1 MKTKSIY
8 ILIALNILFG
18 SLLQAQTGSLYEY
31 FNGGTI
37 PSNWSVWGDGSSSYK
52 WRSAKQNGY
61 GEPVGCVSFSLS
73 SKYKSILRTP
83 ILRLET
89 SSMLKFSLK
98 NPGGD
103 FFVIV
108 EEIGADNTT
117 VLKTDTLASDLSSDV
132 WSLHEFPLAA
142 YTSKNIRIGFVGVG
156 LNKSGS
162 GYIYL
167 DAIVVEMVSLCA
179 SPKDV
184 ELISI
189 SQNSASLQ
197 WALDTTGGKAVP
209 DSFIIKA
216 FSVSDT
222 MSMKFANRGCFHT
235 LTGLNSNT
243 NYEVEL
249 YSDCSSQDKDKSK
262 LFNNFRFKT
271 LCDAVALPYSVD
283 FNNNDFLSG
292 CWIINPNN
300 LSGVTLSLGSEG
312 YKGTKAMKLV
322 PTGSED
328 SYVVTEMFA
337 HPSNDIEVSFLAYA
351 MEINTTFSVGMTKDP
366 LSVDMFDNIWVDT
379 LKTKGWHEVRFCTD
393 ASYFG
398 SEENIALFFSL
409 SKASRGALF
418 IDNIEVRERPTCPRL
433 EKLRVFDVQS
443 DRLKLDWIE
452 FGQSNNYEVEISD
465 KDGNVLKVENYVSHP
480 CELAGLVSNTIYSIR
495 ARSLCS
501 ETAEWSL
508 LIEASTM
515 CDAMV
520 SSIFTESF
528 ESSDLKLPDC
538 WQTKQLVRGNG
549 SGEDFGDAG
558 VDIIDIPVQSSDL
571 YGNSSSLG
579 YVPNGAKDGNN
590 VLRFRKSAAGTHT
603 ALITQ
608 PIDVTSEGQ
617 YDLSFWMYR
626 NKGFVDNEKL
636 QVWVSNRPD
645 TADASAVKLGEINTN
660 FDYIPKV
667 LEPGFYLY
675 EYNIPLSGRVY
686 IILEGVSQNSYDIFV
701 DELRV
706 YPAPSCR
713 RVSDIEMDGVTE
725 NSFSMKWNV
734 GDDETSWIVRYRLTD
749 PVAGGTTIDNKEV
762 KVENTPEF
770 VLGTL
775 QHSKEY
781 RIAGRVAAYCGV
793 GDTSDWVEFDYKFA
807 TDCKAISE
815 FPHIEKFEGPTMP
828 PICWQ
833 MTVENGVSQISPDHE
848 HSYEGSSV
856 KLRAPGFGKA
866 LITPQYDFEAGKEYR
881 VSFMM
886 ERIDNTH
893 GAGIKVM
900 ANDRPDTVGAQE
912 LLYIPTYYRHDP
924 IEVKTGYYNYKVD
937 FVATG
942 KQYILF
948 VQTSESDK
956 SSDDYIDNVIVEVK
970 PDCEP
975 IFAFEVEN
983 VKSYSAQ
990 VVVSDL
996 GVTTCEASLCKE
1008 GVSPDN
1014 GLIYSSDNSVVNI
1027 TNLEPSTTYSVYV
1040 RNVCGEKKGK
1050 WSDAKKITTHCAP
1063 FEVTNAIAFEDSFE
1077 SFVDS
1082 SLLGGCYLI
1091 SKEFRVTERD
1101 LGNKYDVLNRAN
1113 SGSKYVWTNNG
1124 VGYIY
1129 HPVRLRA
1136 GVAYEYSIYAVQAG
1150 SSSHISLGYGE
1161 FPEADSM
1168 NYVLFEEVIAN
1179 SWTKYTGY
1187 IQVESDGDYYFGIK
1201 IYSSTNLGIDDIYI
1215 GEAGCVPPTTDVQN
1229 LTSSSADIVIT
1240 NGDSG
1245 KWILSVNNFGFAPE
1259 NVNGN
1264 VYYQTITNPTT
1275 SLSGLSPNTTY
1286 YYSLKSICDGEESS
1300 WSRVET
1306 FKTRCA
1312 ATAVPFTED
1321 FENGYD
1327 CWTFIGEDYYVHESP
1342 FYKHLG
1348 NKGLQCQKA
1357 RAVLPELDV
1366 ESLTD
1371 YMLTGWIMS
1380 SKETETSISVGVM
1393 TDIEDIS
1400 TLVPL
1405 GAFRLNEVNKWSQF
1419 KVYFSD
1425 LALPENEEFKT
1436 ARHIVIMFPNE
1447 EIGFYIDDIEV
1458 TLAPNCK
1465 EPMEAEYV
1473 DVTDNSCTISW
1484 KSKGNEQRWN
1494 VVGRIGDNVVKDT
1507 IVTTNPAIIRGLK
1520 HSTTYSFE
1528 IRSLCGDTTYSE
1540 FATVGNIRTECG
1552 AWQLPYIEN
1561 FSGYSYGVLPLC
1573 WSNYVE
1579 KQSWF
1584 VEYDRLYFPNNENNE
1599 DGFKGAVVSPMFD
1612 LRGIEGANLKMKM
1625 LCNQTGTV
1633 TLKLSNDSCRTYSPL
1648 VEYNNLS
1655 GTKDVVINLTP
1666 YVGKVVNI
1674 CIEGTATGI
1683 EDSYL
1688 IIDNF
1693 ELELIESCSRP
1704 ESIELTKIEGTSV
1717 DVKIVSSSDATAWQY
1732 VVVRDGSLGVESGT
1746 IVDVTT
1752 KEFTISNLTGFTKY
1766 RLFVRTNCG
1775 EKQSSWREVEFK
1787 TICAEENA
1795 IPYYESFEDM
1805 ERATDGCYTVL
1816 RNDTITSFRPWVG
1829 LNATYVSDGKQSLD
1843 LYTAKNEP
1851 LYVVMPKFTL
1861 PTTSLK
1867 ITFDYLSKVSESTSP
1882 EIRVGVMTD
1891 PTDYT
1896 TFEELEV
1903 FYPFDPNTNAGG
1915 TEGFK
1920 TVTVEFNVL
1929 SAAEYSNSYIA
1940 IMAGPSIGDGT
1951 ARIDNIKVEKG
1962 GGCPDIRLFA
1972 LDSVVETTAYLTLGY
1987 QSSAVELAYGIAVQD
2002 IDSMQRIISTGTTI
2016 ELTGLEL
2023 AQNYAVYA
2031 RSICGLDTGVWT
2043 SPILFSTDC
2052 EVYTID
2058 NVNKYKE
2065 NFNSYG
2071 THTLA
2076 FPTCYTRVRTVSE
2089 GGIEYPRV
2097 AQSGEYEGDR
2107 NVLHLYKGVTLA
2119 LPEFSLSGE
2128 LLRLSF
2134 MSYGLNN
2141 GAYYEVGLQ
2150 DDLTDVSTYK
2160 KVIELYASQRL
2171 KNEVIDFSQMGVTG
2185 KYIVFKGEE
2194 NMGHIYIDNIV
2205 VEKAPE
2211 CFEPRNLNV
2220 DLCGD
2225 TFAILSWDHA
2235 PAAVKYEYELS
2246 SQDTI
2251 YTAELDSTIEN
2262 LVLNDLERN
2271 TKYVLRMRTICATPT
2286 KWMEVQ
2292 FTTLSSVPQLP
2303 YQCGFEYAV
2312 ENAKWSIVNGNQT
2325 NKFIVGANSNAS
2337 VFEGDSA
2344 LYVVDATK
2352 AYTYN
2357 KVYSSDIYA
2366 YRTFVFEPG
2375 VYQISYNWKCKGE
2388 LGRDYG
2394 RVFLAPMDIYITP
2407 GEELGRETLSDVY
2420 VRLHDAD
2427 KLEGSNAW
2435 TAESRIVVIDKPMNY
2450 RLVVQW
2456 SNDGTDGENSPLS
2469 IDNIRVEEA
2478 ECGAISRLS
2487 LVSVSSNA
2495 VEAKIEHS
2503 STNGGFE
2510 YCLSST
2516 PSVEDSISNGIVFTD
2531 TIRLSGLISNR
2542 QYYLFARPQCE
2553 IDKSSPWTALPFMTT
2568 CDATPIP
2575 YNESFEA
2582 YSAMQGLDNCWYQQ
2596 SIVGNGSWVVNGAS
2610 DAFGNTGSKY
2620 LSLSGTAGANKHC
2633 VTKSFQLEK
2642 GKYYLISLYAIQE
2655 GTSASYISIINRE
2668 GETQKVLVKEAI
2680 NNGIYQKVSVE
2691 FFATEGGVYELGFI
2705 GEVSSLS
2712 KYLVVDDFEVV
2723 PLTVGT
2729 PIDLVALNI
2738 TENSVDLSWNGS
2750 ADQYEVRIMQS
2761 GVEVYNSSV
2770 ANNSATVGGLQ
2781 PAMAYTAQVR
2791 AVSGTSHSNW
2801 TEVTFSTLCGLI
2813 YPPYVEDFETSTV
2826 SNIPLCWDNTT
2837 FTSLQDQI
2845 YNWTIIRPDEYSF
2858 VGDEYGQCAQ
2868 LKTTTTTGFA
2878 TLLTPQIVVDSE
2890 YYLSFIYFNS
2900 SETAKLSV
2908 CVVDNGQ
2915 TDTILTL
2922 GNTMQVWAKERIDI
2936 SKYKGRTIQIGFKSD
2951 LSLNSTTAVIAID
2964 NLRIMCS
2971 ATDVEIND
2979 EICQPSQGFDTYSK
2993 HGFKVLTS
3001 ELKPG
3006 LNVIRE
3012 VFEARNI
3019 NECDT
3024 LKILNLTMNMPT
3036 DYMYNDTICEG
3047 DVYNKEPFVGKV
3059 LAGDYRKV
3067 LTSSRGCDS
3076 VVTLH
3081 LVVLKNKYVI
3091 SETICEGDVF
3101 NFGGEELSESGIY
3114 IDTLVNSRGCD
3125 SIITL
3130 NLSVLPRYYEQEK
3143 FICVGER
3150 FKWLDTILTTT
3161 GRYERVYERAQG
3173 CDSIVVMNFTVLP
3186 NEVVAYDTI
3195 CLGEYYQ
3202 FVDTILEHTGTYVR
3216 NFQNMLGCD
3225 SLVTLHLHVAE
3236 PTPTIFND
3244 YICEGELYYGFGHK
3258 NITITQDTMLIQRIS
3273 LFDRCDSLIHI
3284 YVDYIE
3290 KIEVDTFITITS
3302 GEYYEFGNRT
3312 LSRPGQYSEVF
3323 VSASGCDS
3331 IVNLT
3336 LEVETAVDAVY
3347 ALPLIIAPNP
3357 ILGGETTYVNR
3368 EWTSEEQRGLL
3379 MEVINS
3385 VGQVVS
3391 VESPQVYPIAV
3402 SGIDVSGIYLVRIIS
3417 GTGDVYIGRIVVK

>member
-1 MKTKSIY
+1 MKTKSFY
-8 ILIALNILFG
+8 LFIALNILFG

-31 FNGGTI
+31 FDGGKI
-37 PSNWSVWGDGSSSYK
+37 PTGWDVWGSSSTPSHK
-52 WRSAKQNGY
+52 WRGSSKQGY
-61 GEPVGCVSFSLS
+61 GGLGSLS
-73 SKYKSILRTP
+73 FLLNHKNTSILRTP
-83 ILRLET
+83 ILALGT
-89 SSMLKFSLK
+89 SSMLNFALQ

-103 FFVIV
+103 FYVIV
-108 EEIGADNTT
+108 EEIGNDNAT
-117 VLKTDTLASDLSSDV
+117 VEKTDTLTRGLMSEE
-132 WSLHEFPLAA
+132 WTMYEFSLNA
-142 YTSKNIRIGFVGVG
+142 YTGKNIRIGFVGVAIS
-156 LNKSGS
+156 KSA
-162 GYIYL
+162 YIYL
-167 DAIVVEMVSLCA
+167 DDVVVERVSLCA

-184 ELISI
+184 ELISL

-209 DSFIIKA
+209 DTFMIKA

-222 MSMKFANRGCFHT
+222 VTVKFPNRGCFYT
-235 LTGLNSNT
+235 LAGLKSNT
-243 NYEVEL
+243 LYEVEL

-262 LFNNFRFKT
+262 LFNNFKFKT
-271 LCDAVALPYSVD
+271 LCDGVSLPYTED
-283 FNNNDFLSG
+283 FNDNDFLSG
-292 CWIINPNN
+292 CWTINPNN
-300 LSGVTLSLGSEG
+300 TSGVSLSLSSEG
-312 YKGTKAMKLV
+312 YNGTKAMKLIPSSDLV
-322 PTGSED
+322 
-328 SYVVTEMFA
+328 SYVVTDMFT
-337 HPSNDIEVSFLAYA
+337 HPSNDMEVSFWVYP
-351 MEINTTFSVGMTKDP
+351 MEIGLSYSVGLTKDP
-366 LSVDMFDNIWVDT
+366 LSVDGFNVLWTDT
-379 LKTKGWHEVRFCTD
+379 LHKKGWQEVRFCTD
-393 ASYFG
+393 ASYFA
-398 SEENIALFFSL
+398 SDENVALFFSL
-409 SKASRGALF
+409 ANGVKGNLF
-418 IDNIEVRERPTCPRL
+418 VDNILVRERPDCPRL
-433 EKLRVFDVQS
+433 EKLKALDVLS
-443 DRLKLDWIE
+443 DRIKIDWIE
-452 FGQSNNYEVEISD
+452 FGKANNYEVEISD
-465 KDGNVLKVENYVSHP
+465 KEGNVLKVEKYVSHP
-480 CELAGLVSNTIYSIR
+480 CELAGLAANTIYSIR
-495 ARSLCS
+495 VRSLCS
-501 ETAEWSL
+501 ENAEWSL
-508 LIEASTM
+508 PIEVSTM
-515 CDAMV
+515 CDVMV
-520 SSIFTESF
+520 NSIFTESF

-538 WQTKQLVRGNG
+538 WQPKQLVRGNG
-549 SGEDFGDAG
+549 SGENFGDAG
-558 VDIIDIPVQSSDL
+558 VDIIDIAIQSSDL
-571 YGNSSSLG
+571 YASSSNSG
-579 YVPNGAKDGNN
+579 YIPNGAKDGNN

-608 PIDVTSEGQ
+608 PIDVVSVGQ

-626 NKGFVDNEKL
+626 NVGFVDNEKL

-645 TADASAVKLGEINTN
+645 TADASAVKLGVINTS

-675 EYNIPLSGRVY
+675 EYNIPLSGKVY
-686 IILEGVSQNSYDIFV
+686 IILEGISQNSHDIFV

-713 RVSDIEMDGVTE
+713 RVSEVESTGATE
-725 NSFSMKWNV
+725 NSFGMKWKP

-749 PVAGGTTIDNKEV
+749 PVAGGVTIENKEII
-762 KVENTPEF
+762 VENTPEF
-770 VLGTL
+770 LLNTL

-781 RIAGRVAAYCGV
+781 RIAGRIAAYCGV

-807 TDCKAISE
+807 TACKAISE

-956 SSDDYIDNVIVEVK
+956 SSDDYIDNVVVDIK
-970 PDCEP
+970 PACEP
-975 IFAFEVEN
+975 IVSFEVED

-996 GVTTCEASLCKE
+996 GVTTCEVSFCKE
-1008 GVSPDN
+1008 GVQPDN
-1014 GLIYSSDNSVVNI
+1014 GLIYPSNSSTINI

-1040 RNVCGEKKGK
+1040 RNVCSENKGE
-1050 WSDAKKITTHCAP
+1050 WSDVKVITTHCAP
-1063 FEVTNAIAFEDSFE
+1063 FAITNAVAFADSFE
-1077 SFVDS
+1077 AIADS
-1082 SLLGGCYLI
+1082 SLLGGCYI
-1091 SKEFRVTERD
+1091 TNKEFLVASGDFDELD
-1101 LGNKYDVLNRAN
+1101 PMLGFAN
-1113 SGSKYVWTNNG
+1113 SGMKYVSFENG
-1124 VGYIY
+1124 IGYIY
-1129 HPVRLRA
+1129 HPIRLRA
-1136 GVAYEYSIYAVQAG
+1136 GVAYEYSVYAIQKG
-1150 SSSHISLGYGE
+1150 TSGHISLAYGDYPTE
-1161 FPEADSM
+1161 ERM
-1168 NYVLFEEVIAN
+1168 EYVLFEENVAGA
-1179 SWTKYTGY
+1179 WTKYTGY
-1187 IQVESDGDYYFGIK
+1187 IQALSDGDYYLGIK
-1201 IYSSTNLGIDDIYI
+1201 IYSSTGLYIDDIRI
-1215 GEAGCVPPTTDVQN
+1215 AEAGCVPPTTTVEN
-1229 LTSSSADIVIT
+1229 LTTSGANIVIT
-1240 NGDSG
+1240 NANSD
-1245 KWILSVNNFGFAPE
+1245 KWMLSVNNFEFTPE

-1264 VYYQTITNPTT
+1264 IYYQTITEETT
-1275 SLSGLSPNTTY
+1275 SLSGLSPNTLY
-1286 YYSLKSICDGEESS
+1286 YYSIKSICEGEESS
-1300 WSRVET
+1300 WSRVGT
-1306 FKTRCA
+1306 FRTRCA
-1312 ATAVPFTED
+1312 PTAVPFTEG

-1327 CWTFIGEDYYVHESP
+1327 CWTFMGEDYYVHESP
-1342 FYKHLG
+1342 FYKHSG

-1357 RAVLPELDV
+1357 RVVLPELDV
-1366 ESLTD
+1366 ESIAD

-1380 SKETETSISVGVM
+1380 SKKTNASISVGVM

-1400 TLVPL
+1400 TFVPL
-1405 GAFRLNEVNKWSQF
+1405 GAFTLNETDKWNQF
-1419 KVYFSD
+1419 KVYFTD
-1425 LALPENEEFKT
+1425 LLKPENEEFKN
-1436 ARHIVIMFPNE
+1436 ARHIVIIFPNE

-1484 KSKGNEQRWN
+1484 KSKGDEQRWN
-1494 VVGRIGDNVVKDT
+1494 IVGKIGDNVVKDT
-1507 IVTTNPAIIRGLK
+1507 VVTTNPAIIRGLK
-1520 HSTTYSFE
+1520 HSTTYNFE
-1528 IRSLCGDTTYSE
+1528 IRSLCLDTAYSE
-1540 FATVGNIRTECG
+1540 FATIGEVRTECG

-1573 WSNYVE
+1573 WTNYVE

-1584 VEYDRLYFPNNENNE
+1584 VEYDRLYFPNNENNV
-1599 DGFKGAVVSPMFD
+1599 DGFKGAIISPMFD

-1625 LCNQTGTV
+1625 LGNQTGKV
-1633 TLKLSNDSCRTYSPL
+1633 TLKLSCDSGKTYSQL
-1648 VEYNNLS
+1648 AEYDNIPA
-1655 GTKDVVINLTP
+1655 TKDVLINLSS
-1666 YVGKVVNI
+1666 YVGKVINV

-1683 EDSYL
+1683 ENSYL
-1688 IIDNF
+1688 IVDDF

-1704 ESIELTKIEGTSV
+1704 EAIELTRIGGTSV
-1717 DVKIVSSSDATAWQY
+1717 DVKLLTSLNASSWQY
-1732 VVVRDGSLGVESGT
+1732 VIVKSGDLGVESGT

-1752 KEFTISNLTGFTKY
+1752 KEFTISNPMGFSKY
-1766 RLFVRTNCG
+1766 KLFVRANCG
-1775 EKQSSWREVEFK
+1775 EKQSSWRDVEFR
-1787 TICAEENA
+1787 TICAEENSL
-1795 IPYYESFEDM
+1795 PYVEGFEDI
-1805 ERATDGCYTVL
+1805 EKATDGCYSIL
-1816 RNDTITSFRPWVG
+1816 RNDTITMFRPWVG
-1829 LNATYVSDGKQSLD
+1829 LNQTFVSEGKQSLD
-1843 LYTAKNEP
+1843 LYTAKDNA

-1867 ITFDYLSKVSESTSP
+1867 ITFDYLSKSSESSSP
-1882 EIRVGVMTD
+1882 EIRVGVMSD
-1891 PTDYT
+1891 PTDYM

-1903 FYPFDPNTNAGG
+1903 FYPFTPNTTADGDDRF
-1915 TEGFK
+1915 E

-1929 SAAEYSNSYIA
+1929 PALEYSNSYIA
-1940 IMAGPSIGDGT
+1940 IMAGPSRSDGT
-1951 ARIDNIKVEKG
+1951 ARIDNIKIEKG
-1962 GGCPDIRLFA
+1962 GGCPDIRKFQ
-1972 LDSVVETTAYLTLGY
+1972 LDSLSGTKAHLSLGY
-1987 QSSAVELAYGIAVQD
+1987 QSAAVELAYGIAVQD
-2002 IDSMQRIISTGTTI
+2002 IDSMSRKVVTATNV
-2016 ELTGLEL
+2016 ELSGLEL

-2052 EVYTID
+2052 EAYLVD
-2058 NVNKYKE
+2058 GMNKYVE
-2065 NFNSYG
+2065 TFNTYG
-2071 THTLA
+2071 KHSLA
-2076 FPTCYTRVRTVSE
+2076 FPTCYTRVQTVFE
-2089 GGIEYPRV
+2089 GGVEYPKI
-2097 AQSGEYEGDR
+2097 AQSGEFEGDK
-2107 NVLHLYKGVTLA
+2107 NVLHLYKDITLA

-2128 LLRLSF
+2128 LLKLSF
-2134 MSYGLNN
+2134 SSYGLNN

-2150 DDLTDVSTYK
+2150 DNLEDETTYR
-2160 KVIELYASQRL
+2160 KVKEFYASQRL
-2171 KNEVIDFSQMGVTG
+2171 QNEVIDFSQSGVTG
-2185 KYIVFKGEE
+2185 KYIVFKGH
-2194 NMGHIYIDNIV
+2194 NAMDHLYIDNIV

-2211 CFEPRNLNV
+2211 CFEPKDLSV
-2220 DLCGD
+2220 VLCGD
-2225 TFAILSWDHA
+2225 TFAVLSWKQA
-2235 PAAVKYEYELS
+2235 PAATKYEYELS
-2246 SQDTI
+2246 SKDGI
-2251 YTAELDSTIEN
+2251 YTAEIDTTVGN
-2262 LVLNDLERN
+2262 FVLNNLAIN
-2271 TKYVLRMRTICATPT
+2271 TKYVLRMRTICSLPT
-2286 KWMEVQ
+2286 KWVEVE
-2292 FTTLSSVPQLP
+2292 FTTLSNVPKLP
-2303 YQCGFEYAV
+2303 YICGFESAE
-2312 ENAKWSIVNGNQT
+2312 ENSKWKIVNGNQA
-2325 NKFIVGANSNAS
+2325 NKFIIGGNKNAS

-2344 LYVVDATK
+2344 LYIVDATR

-2357 KVYSSDIYA
+2357 KNNSSNVYA

-2568 CDATPIP
+2568 CDAIPIP

-2750 ADQYEVRIMQS
+2750 ADQYEVRVMQS
-2761 GVEVYNSSV
+2761 SVEVFKTKV
-2770 ANNSATVGGLQ
+2770 AVDSITISNLQ
-2781 PAMAYTAQVR
+2781 PATNYIAQVR
-2791 AVSGTSHSNW
+2791 AVSGSTYSNW
-2801 TEVTFSTLCGLI
+2801 QEVEFSTLCGLI
-2813 YPPYVEDFETSTV
+2813 YPPYFEDFETFTV
-2826 SNIPLCWDNTT
+2826 SEVPFCWDNT
-2837 FTSLQDQI
+2837 SESNLQNQV
-2845 YNWTIIRPDEYSF
+2845 YNWSVIKPDEYSF
-2858 VGDEYGQCAQ
+2858 VGNQYGQCVQ
-2868 LKTTTTTGFA
+2868 LKTTTTTGLA
-2878 TLLTPQIVVDSE
+2878 TLLTPQIVIDSD
-2890 YYLSFIYFNS
+2890 YYLSFTCFNN
-2900 SETAKLSV
+2900 SESQKLNV
-2908 CVVDNGQ
+2908 CVLGADFI
-2915 TDTILTL
+2915 DTVLVVE
-2922 GNTMQVWAKERIDI
+2922 NTSSAWVKERIDI
-2936 SKYKGRTIQIGFKSD
+2936 SKYKGKTIQIGFKSELV
-2951 LSLNSTTAVIAID
+2951 LSSSSEVVAVD
-2964 NLRIMCS
+2964 NLRIICS
-2971 ATDVEIND
+2971 AEEVEIQD
-2979 EICQPSQGFDTYSK
+2979 AICQPSQGFDVYNK

-3001 ELKPG
+3001 TLKPG
-3006 LNVIRE
+3006 LNVIKE
-3012 VFEARNI
+3012 VFETKDFNG
-3019 NECDT
+3019 CDT
-3024 LKILNLTMNMPT
+3024 LKILNLTLNLPK

-3047 DVYNKEPFVGKV
+3047 EVYDKEPFVGKV

-3067 LTSSRGCDS
+3067 LTTSLGCDS
-3076 VVTLH
+3076 IVTLH
-3081 LVVLKNKYVI
+3081 LVVLKNKYII

-3101 NFGGEELSESGIY
+3101 EFAGRELSESGIY
-3114 IDTLVNSRGCD
+3114 IDTLTNSHGCD
-3125 SIITL
+3125 SIVTL
-3130 NLSVLPRYYEQEK
+3130 NLSVLPKYYEQEK
-3143 FICVGER
+3143 YICEGER
-3150 FKWLDTILTTT
+3150 VKWLDTILTTT
-3161 GRYERVYERAQG
+3161 GRYERSFKRMMA
-3173 CDSIVVMNFTVLP
+3173 CDSIVVMNLTVLK
-3186 NEVVAYDTI
+3186 NEVEAFDTI

-3202 FVDTILEHTGTYVR
+3202 FVDTILEQTGTYIR
-3216 NFQNMLGCD
+3216 KFQNMLGCD
-3225 SLVTLHLHVAE
+3225 SLVTLHLHVSE

-3244 YICEGELYYGFGHK
+3244 YICEGELYYGYGHK
-3258 NITITQDTMLIQRIS
+3258 NIVITQDTMLIQRIS
-3273 LFDRCDSLIHI
+3273 LFDRCDSLLHV
-3284 YVDYIE
+3284 YVDYVE
-3290 KIEVDTFITITS
+3290 KIEIDTLVSIAA

-3312 LSRPGQYSEVF
+3312 LSKSGVYSEVF
-3323 VSASGCDS
+3323 ISAVGCDS

-3336 LEVETAVDAVY
+3336 LQVGTDVDNVY
-3347 ALPLIIAPNP
+3347 ALPLVIAPNP
-3357 ILGGETTYVNR
+3357 ILGGEVTFVNR
-3368 EWTSEEQRGLL
+3368 TWTAEEQRGLTL
-3379 MEVINS
+3379 EIVNAM
-3385 VGQVVS
+3385 GQIIMVDQ
-3391 VESPQVYPIAV
+3391 PQRYPIEID
-3402 SGIDVSGIYLVRIIS
+3402 GIDVRGVYIVRIIS
-3417 GTGDVYIGRIVVK
+3417 GTGDTYIGRIVVN